1 MAVFGEILVDMVWSI
16 DAELEEVQG
25 DAKLAMTNEEQASQS
40 GEQTTC
46 SLKLKSQLCVKFWQ
60 SSRL

>member
-25 DAKLAMTNEEQASQS
+25 DAKLATTNEEQPSQP
-40 GEQTTC
+40 GEHIFC
-46 SLKLKSQLCVKFWQ
+46 PLKLKSQLFVKFWQ
-60 SSRL
+60 